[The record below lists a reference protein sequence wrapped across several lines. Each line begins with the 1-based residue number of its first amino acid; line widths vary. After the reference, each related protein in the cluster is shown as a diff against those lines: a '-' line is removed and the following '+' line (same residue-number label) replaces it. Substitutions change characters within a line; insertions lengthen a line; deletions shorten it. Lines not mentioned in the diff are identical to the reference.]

1 MGDDPLTAHVQRF
14 NQAVETGDF
23 EPMLAGFAP
32 DAEMAFEG
40 VPVGPFVG
48 REAIAAAYNSRPPDD
63 TVQLLGAPR
72 EEGGQLV
79 SDYAWSADGVRAG
92 RMLLT
97 ARDGLIERLV
107 VTFE

>member
-1 MGDDPLTAHVQRF
+1 MADDLLTAHVQRF

-23 EPMLAGFAP
+23 APMLAAFAP

-48 REAIAAAYNSRPPDD
+48 RDAIAAAYRSRPPDD
-63 TVQLLGAPR
+63 TVELLGPPR
-72 EEGGQLV
+72 EESGRLV
-79 SDYAWSADGVRAG
+79 CDYAWSADGARAG

-97 ARDGLIERLV
+97 PRDGMIERLV